1 MVDYFFAGGPIK
13 EVENL
18 IESEGYCRLFSYF
31 NELNYLNKV
40 RFTKNSIKG
49 KLFVDSGAFT
59 AWTKGICVIYRMVK
73 Y

>member
-49 KLFVDSGAFT
+49 KLFVDSVELLQLGQKEFV
-59 AWTKGICVIYRMVK
+59 WM
-73 Y
+73 

>member
-40 RFTKNSIKG
+40 RFTKNS
-49 KLFVDSGAFT
+49 
-59 AWTKGICVIYRMVK
+59 M
-73 Y
+73 